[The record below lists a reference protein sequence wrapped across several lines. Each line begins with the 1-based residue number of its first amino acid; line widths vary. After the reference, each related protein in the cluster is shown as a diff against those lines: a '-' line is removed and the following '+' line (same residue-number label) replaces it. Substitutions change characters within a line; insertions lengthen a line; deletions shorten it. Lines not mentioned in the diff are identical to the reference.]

1 MNNNSSYRT
10 NVRQQNFHSLV
21 ILTGWP
27 PSEGKHNG
35 RIDLEVSVSAG
46 VTPPT
51 GSQPASQR
59 FWVMNPE
66 NLTDSGH
73 YSWSW
78 VVSTQKTAAKEVA
91 DQDG

>member
-1 MNNNSSYRT
+1 MS
-10 NVRQQNFHSLV
+10 
-21 ILTGWP
+21 
-27 PSEGKHNG
+27 
-35 RIDLEVSVSAG
+35 DG

-51 GSQPASQR
+51 GSQPASQW

-78 VVSTQKTAAKEVA
+78 VVSTQRTAVKEVA
-91 DQDG
+91 DQDC